1 MNANTGRAIGGLD
14 HLYQSIGQILTTPR
28 GSRLQRRGF
37 GSPLLELVDAPNNL
51 ATRLRVYAG
60 IATALMRQEPRLQ
73 LRRVGLSEITS
84 SGSAV
89 FDIEGVADATGQ
101 AIATRVRVFSAIA
114 TALMRQEP
122 RLQLRRVGL
131 ADVTSSGSVVFDIEG
146 VADAS
151 GEAIATSVAVPVRGQ
166 A

>member
-1 MNANTGRAIGGLD
+1 MIGMNANTGRAIGGLD

-28 GSRLQRRGF
+28 GSRLQRRAF
-37 GSPLLELVDAPNNL
+37 GSPLLELVDAPNNM

-73 LRRVGLSEITS
+73 LRRVGLSEITN

-101 AIATRVRVFSAIA
+101 AIATRVALSA
-114 TALMRQEP
+114 
-122 RLQLRRVGL
+122 
-131 ADVTSSGSVVFDIEG
+131 
-146 VADAS
+146 
-151 GEAIATSVAVPVRGQ
+151 RGQ